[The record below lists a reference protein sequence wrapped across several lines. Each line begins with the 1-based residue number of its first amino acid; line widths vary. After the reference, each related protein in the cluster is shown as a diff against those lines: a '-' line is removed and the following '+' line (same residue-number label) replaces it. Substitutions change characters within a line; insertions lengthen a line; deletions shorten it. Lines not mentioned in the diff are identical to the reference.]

1 MKCYYHESKDAVGT
15 CKDCGKSLCKT
26 CVDKYE
32 SGLCEACEK
41 KRKEKIQKELD
52 IKKENLKKNAKSVKN
67 DTIKDLVIAAVL
79 SLICGIFGFAIG
91 GFQGLLM
98 TIGFPWGW
106 KFINQI
112 MTGNFMSWLIILTE
126 KFWLVAY
133 IIKFGLA
140 LIIGAFTWPFIIGYK
155 IYLFVKAN
163 NFEKET
169 KNM

>member
-15 CKDCGKSLCKT
+15 CKNCGKSLCKT
-26 CVDKYE
+26 CVDKHE
-32 SGLCEACEK
+32 SGLCDDCEK
-41 KRKEKIQKELD
+41 KRKEKLEKELNT
-52 IKKENLKKNAKSVKN
+52 KKENLKKDAKAVKN

-79 SLICGIFGFAIG
+79 SLVCGIFGFSIG
-91 GFQGLLM
+91 GIQGLLM

-155 IYLFVKAN
+155 IYLVVKAN